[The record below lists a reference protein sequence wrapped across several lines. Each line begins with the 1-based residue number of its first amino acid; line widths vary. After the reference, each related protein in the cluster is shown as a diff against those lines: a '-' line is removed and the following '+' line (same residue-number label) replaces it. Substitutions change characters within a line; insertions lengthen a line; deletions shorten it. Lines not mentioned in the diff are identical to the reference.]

1 MPQRF
6 PPLAR
11 PEPARRPIALPF
23 LPWGEMLLIAALL
36 VLVMP
41 G

>member
-6 PPLAR
+6 PPLAH
-11 PEPARRPIALPF
+11 PEPARTVIALPF
-23 LPWGEMLLIAALL
+23 LPWGELMVMAAVLLL
-36 VLVMP
+36 VLP